1 MFDSV
6 SDFGIG
12 DVWDMPL
19 CDFSFSG
26 LAGWVRCI
34 ARWIVGIEK
43 LSVVYAGLACF
54 LYEGLACLF
63 VSV

>member
-1 MFDSV
+1 MQKKGEVFDSV
-6 SDFGIG
+6 FDFGIG

-19 CDFSFSG
+19 CDFSISG
-26 LAGWVRCI
+26 L
-34 ARWIVGIEK
+34 VGVEK
-43 LSVVYAGLACF
+43 LSALYEGLACF